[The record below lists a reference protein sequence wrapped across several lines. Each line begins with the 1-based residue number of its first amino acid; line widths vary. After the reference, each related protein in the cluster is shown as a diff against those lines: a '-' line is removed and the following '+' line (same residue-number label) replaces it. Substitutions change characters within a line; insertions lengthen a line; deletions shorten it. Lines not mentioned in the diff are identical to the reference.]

1 MTDFS
6 TRGDQERGR
15 PRWKEKRQMEKYPP
29 FSGCLG
35 SRSRHPSPAPSAEN
49 YASLEA
55 HFILKTQG
63 QDPPHVS
70 NDRTPGGP
78 QLTRRQ
84 PHQHTSHRTPQ
95 LELSALG
102 LPIPILFCPDW
113 LVPSTSPMDNGMA
126 GHMVPGHLHSL
137 LQDLSRIPT
146 SLWRRSF
153 KESLKNDHGQ

>member
-6 TRGDQERGR
+6 THGDQERGR

-49 YASLEA
+49 YTSLEA
-55 HFILKTQG
+55 HFILKTGG

-113 LVPSTSPMDNGMA
+113 LVPSTSPMDKAWQVTWFPVTCISYCKTCLGFQ
-126 GHMVPGHLHSL
+126 HLCGEG
-137 LQDLSRIPT
+137 P
-146 SLWRRSF
+146 
-153 KESLKNDHGQ
+153 LKNP

>member
-15 PRWKEKRQMEKYPP
+15 PRWKEKRQTGKYPP

-55 HFILKTQG
+55 HFILKTRG

-95 LELSALG
+95 LELSTLG

-113 LVPSTSPMDNGMA
+113 LVPSTSPMDKAWRVTWFPVTCIPYCKTCLGFQ
-126 GHMVPGHLHSL
+126 HLCGEG
-137 LQDLSRIPT
+137 P
-146 SLWRRSF
+146 
-153 KESLKNDHGQ
+153 LKNP